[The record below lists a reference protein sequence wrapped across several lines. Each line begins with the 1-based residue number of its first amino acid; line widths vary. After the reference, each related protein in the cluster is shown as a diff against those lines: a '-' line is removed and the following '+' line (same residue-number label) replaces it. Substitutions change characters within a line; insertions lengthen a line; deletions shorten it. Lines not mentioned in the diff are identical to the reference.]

1 MKRNPADHVP
11 FNLASLMR
19 VHKVTIRDLSE
30 RTGATMKRI
39 RQIRGMTSVS
49 YTTYCDY
56 TQAVTGVNVFSRAHY
71 DRLQGHTS

>member
-30 RTGATMKRI
+30 RTSITMKRI
-39 RQIRGMTSVS
+39 RQLRELTEVP
-49 YTTYCDY
+49 YTTYCDI
-56 TQAVTGVNVFSRAHY
+56 TQAVTGVNVFERARY
-71 DRLQGHTS
+71 DRLHG